1 MRTVKIILS
10 AVLAISL
17 VASCKDPNFVSR
29 QDYDALMKEYEDL
42 QAGSAAIREE
52 YAQQAK
58 SVDNILEKLSQISGS
73 TVVLRSD
80 MERGTAQMT
89 QVQQIESG
97 LDNIKDQL
105 DELEK
110 ATKSNRQLRGMVASL
125 KKVIAQKEAEIE
137 DLKAEIAKRDATIS
151 EQHKTITEQS
161 GTIENQNATISAQ
174 QENLRALLAEQA
186 QMLFQAGVD
195 FEDLGDEAPEVSLRK
210 NKRKMAEFREAM
222 YRKAIVYYNQ
232 AQAAGYPE
240 AAYRISAVE
249 EKLAQ

>member
-1 MRTVKIILS
+1 MRTVKIIL
-10 AVLAISL
+10 AAALAIFM

-58 SVDNILEKLSQISGS
+58 SVDNILEKLSQIS
-73 TVVLRSD
+73 
-80 MERGTAQMT
+80 
-89 QVQQIESG
+89 
-97 LDNIKDQL
+97 
-105 DELEK
+105 
-110 ATKSNRQLRGMVASL
+110 RGMVASL

>member
-89 QVQQIESG
+89 QVQQIENG

-110 ATKSNRQLRGMVASL
+110 ATKSNRQLRLISPADFCTKNFSNQGKCSSPASTGYAPPAIKSAHNVAASQL
-125 KKVIAQKEAEIE
+125 LANRIIKDTQEK
-137 DLKAEIAKRDATIS
+137 ATI
-151 EQHKTITEQS
+151 
-161 GTIENQNATISAQ
+161 
-174 QENLRALLAEQA
+174 
-186 QMLFQAGVD
+186 
-195 FEDLGDEAPEVSLRK
+195 
-210 NKRKMAEFREAM
+210 
-222 YRKAIVYYNQ
+222 
-232 AQAAGYPE
+232 
-240 AAYRISAVE
+240 
-249 EKLAQ
+249 

>member
-1 MRTVKIILS
+1 MRTVKIIL
-10 AVLAISL
+10 AAALAIFM

-89 QVQQIESG
+89 QVQQIEDG

-137 DLKAEIAKRDATIS
+137 EGVEHEDHKAPISDSRSSDIAGEKVVI
-151 EQHKTITEQS
+151 
-161 GTIENQNATISAQ
+161 GNEN
-174 QENLRALLAEQA
+174 
-186 QMLFQAGVD
+186 
-195 FEDLGDEAPEVSLRK
+195 EDIADDG
-210 NKRKMAEFREAM
+210 
-222 YRKAIVYYNQ
+222 
-232 AQAAGYPE
+232 
-240 AAYRISAVE
+240 
-249 EKLAQ
+249 

>member
-1 MRTVKIILS
+1 MR
-10 AVLAISL
+10 
-17 VASCKDPNFVSR
+17 
-29 QDYDALMKEYEDL
+29 
-42 QAGSAAIREE
+42 AAR
-52 YAQQAK
+52 
-58 SVDNILEKLSQISGS
+58 
-73 TVVLRSD
+73 
-80 MERGTAQMT
+80 
-89 QVQQIESG
+89 
-97 LDNIKDQL
+97 
-105 DELEK
+105 DE
-110 ATKSNRQLRGMVASL
+110 
-125 KKVIAQKEAEIE
+125 
-137 DLKAEIAKRDATIS
+137 
-151 EQHKTITEQS
+151 
-161 GTIENQNATISAQ
+161 TISAQ